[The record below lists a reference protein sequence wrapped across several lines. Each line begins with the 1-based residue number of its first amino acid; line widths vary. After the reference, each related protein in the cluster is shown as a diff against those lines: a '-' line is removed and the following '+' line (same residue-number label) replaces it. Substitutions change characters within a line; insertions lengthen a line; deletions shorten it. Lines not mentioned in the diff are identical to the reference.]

1 MSENQFCNPLLIFN
15 WPIFLG
21 CSAKSYLFKNQWN
34 TKTGWG
40 NVSNTVEMLQ
50 WQGSGFTMIGL
61 ETVLQRFMSMVMAC
75 THPSDLLHKFDGVF
89 ILRWVLVEVGLQA
102 IPECFVD
109 DLLYSLLQTRRKK
122 RKKVWKI
129 WVAITTELNY
139 LFPSGHEPHRLN
151 PTYRLTTRHIF
162 TFFFHI
168 QVQIS
173 NGWER
178 RAFSTPQW
186 QQTI

>member
-1 MSENQFCNPLLIFN
+1 MIGLETVLQRFMSI
-15 WPIFLG
+15 
-21 CSAKSYLFKNQWN
+21 Y
-34 TKTGWG
+34 
-40 NVSNTVEMLQ
+40 VY
-50 WQGSGFTMIGL
+50 GFTIIGLETVLQRFMSIYVYGFTIIGL

-129 WVAITTELNY
+129 
-139 LFPSGHEPHRLN
+139 
-151 PTYRLTTRHIF
+151 
-162 TFFFHI
+162 
-168 QVQIS
+168 
-173 NGWER
+173 
-178 RAFSTPQW
+178 
-186 QQTI
+186 